1 MMLVGQYMDAARA
14 LMMVMVM
21 SLASLSGCF
30 GEDDVAESISEDSL
44 KVSPSII
51 PAGEWVTVTLTAS
64 DDVSVFFPYFLQDPG
79 SMRAQN
85 GTVFDLK
92 SGESVSLNALFPP
105 RNSEIVLLM
114 GDYGRDE
121 WPIRAPDVS
130 WSAWANGATQNSA
143 SILATPNQDEG
154 GEWDWIVSGNDSGGD
169 VVVKSLETI
178 RSQRA
183 DLNRSRWCG
192 C

>member
-1 MMLVGQYMDAARA
+1 MMRVGQYMDAARA

-30 GEDDVAESISEDSL
+30 GEDGVAESISEDSL

-92 SGESVSLNALFPP
+92 SGESVSTKRPIPSKKFRDCSL
-105 RNSEIVLLM
+105 
-114 GDYGRDE
+114 DGRL
-121 WPIRAPDVS
+121 WKR
-130 WSAWANGATQNSA
+130 
-143 SILATPNQDEG
+143 
-154 GEWDWIVSGNDSGGD
+154 
-169 VVVKSLETI
+169 
-178 RSQRA
+178 
-183 DLNRSRWCG
+183 
-192 C
+192 